1 MGDRVRRLQREGAGW
16 SVCVPRT
23 NKENDNNRWLLEQ
36 QSNKKRAGPEDD
48 DILAERRTEG
58 KGATSCCLYGV
69 LFCKLQR
76 DLCKE
81 IRGLNEIGAFGRWRD
96 ASSWQIRAGMWMV
109 SPLWAYRE

>member
-58 KGATSCCLYGV
+58 KGRQAAACTEFCSVSFKETYAKRYG
-69 LFCKLQR
+69 
-76 DLCKE
+76 
-81 IRGLNEIGAFGRWRD
+81 A
-96 ASSWQIRAGMWMV
+96 
-109 SPLWAYRE
+109 